1 VIAYLDSSVLL
12 RVVLGQPDALERWR
26 EVERGVTSE
35 LARLECLRTIDRLRL
50 RHRLAAPVVSGY
62 LEELEA
68 TLSEID
74 LADLTREVLYRA
86 AESLAAPLGTLDAL
100 HLATALL
107 WRERNGP
114 LDAFATHDAELAR
127 TARACG
133 FEVLGG

>member
-1 VIAYLDSSVLL
+1 MIAYLDSSVVL
-12 RVVLGQPDALERWR
+12 RIVLGQPGALGGWR

-50 RHRLAAPVVSGY
+50 RHRLPAADVSAY

-68 TLSEID
+68 TMAEID
-74 LADLTREVLYRA
+74 LVELTRDVLRRA
-86 AESLAAPLGTLDAL
+86 AEPVGAPLGTLDAL

-114 LDAFATHDAELAR
+114 LDAFATHDAELGRA
-127 TARACG
+127 ARACG
-133 FEVLGG
+133 FDVLGR

>member
-12 RVVLGQPDALERWR
+12 RVVLGQPDALDRWR

-35 LARLECLRTIDRLRL
+35 LARVECRRTIDRLRL
-50 RHRLAAPVVSGY
+50 RHRLPAADVSGY
-62 LEELEA
+62 LDELEA
-68 TLSEID
+68 TLAEID
-74 LADLTREVLYRA
+74 LADLTRDVLDRGA
-86 AESLAAPLGTLDAL
+86 GSLSAPLGTLDAL

-127 TARACG
+127 AARACG
-133 FEVLGG
+133 FEVLGA